1 LITLLS
7 VAAVEEEAIRVAAA
21 RAVIELPMDLES
33 QSARLTRLRLA
44 QVVQVELHLVE
55 RAG

>member
-1 LITLLS
+1 MLS

-21 RAVIELPMDLES
+21 RAVIELPMDLAS

-44 QVVQVELHLVE
+44 QVVQVERMA